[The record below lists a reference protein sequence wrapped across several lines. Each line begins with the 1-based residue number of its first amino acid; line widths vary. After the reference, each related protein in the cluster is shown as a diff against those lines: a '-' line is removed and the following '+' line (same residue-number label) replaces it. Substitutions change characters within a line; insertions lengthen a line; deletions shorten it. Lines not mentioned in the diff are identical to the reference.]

1 MLYNWIYTYIYTG
14 WWFGTFF
21 IFPYIG
27 KNNPNWLIFFRGV
40 ETTNNLH
47 CLNTNDKKG
56 GLSLATNEW
65 WDGDRTN
72 LFGWCFHGFKQIQAF
87 NLKNLGWST
96 LTVYLPNGF
105 SATQQEGAT
114 IIRDTRIIDVL
125 KFNWWMNNM
134 KRGGQS
140 GAVLI
145 LVSQKREVNTIIECW
160 YDMVSLY
167 CPRRTSK

>member
-1 MLYNWIYTYIYTG
+1 
-14 WWFGTFF
+14 
-21 IFPYIG
+21 
-27 KNNPNWLIFFRGV
+27 
-40 ETTNNLH
+40 
-47 CLNTNDKKG
+47 
-56 GLSLATNEW
+56 
-65 WDGDRTN
+65 
-72 LFGWCFHGFKQIQAF
+72 
-87 NLKNLGWST
+87 

-145 LVSQKREVNTIIECW
+145 LVSQKREVNTIIEC
-160 YDMVSLY
+160 
-167 CPRRTSK
+167 